1 MPEVLPASKSEHQDS
16 PSSGIVTADMQVA
29 AHLSCFRWNVSRAH
43 VPVSASDYTVKS
55 RREHLED
62 VDGVNVRVAHLDKLP
77 QGRVVLAQVL
87 MLRHLHIHPD
97 C

>member
-1 MPEVLPASKSEHQDS
+1 MS
-16 PSSGIVTADMQVA
+16 
-29 AHLSCFRWNVSRAH
+29 
-43 VPVSASDYTVKS
+43 VSASDYTVKS